1 MPNDETHFTNQDRKV
16 LTQLEVNVGNLL
28 SDIKK
33 FTESFVEKAEFIALT
48 LRVSNL
54 EDNNKWLVRTVI
66 GFVIVA
72 LLGLVIV
79 SRTS

>member
-1 MPNDETHFTNQDRKV
+1 MPNDETHFTNQDRRV

-28 SDIKK
+28 TDIKK
-33 FTESFVEKAEFIALT
+33 FTESFVEKAEFTALI
-48 LRVSNL
+48 LRVANL

-72 LLGLVIV
+72 LLGLVMV
-79 SRTS
+79 SR